1 MRTDGLVDG
10 RRLGDAAGSRSRPY
24 GRPARR
30 GRGNGSTVRDGH
42 DRRDGGNLDAK
53 WEHDCFVVD
62 TGLDHRQGS
71 GGSRHRHG
79 AAAAAAA
86 GDDDNR
92 TESKQTV
99 RVTNL
104 HWDVSSED
112 LKELFGYEQ
121 KQLLSATIK
130 YDSAGRSDGEAT
142 LVFASLKMARNAISE
157 YHLREL
163 DGMEMRLEMVDTA
176 KPVMSRLGRAP
187 GSAAGK
193 AGTSGG
199 IIDRLGKPSVFQ
211 RLGKTLDS
219 RLGGKSSSTGSRVR
233 DDLGRERGHRADGD
247 WRAARI
253 DMDAPD
259 SQGKQTRFNSRRGYT
274 GSFDE
279 RAGARRKEHP
289 STSASKVS
297 RSQMRAENLDADLD
311 AYMQDVNMDGGGD
324 ASFSND
330 ASRAILP
337 PQRRQIISYADTEP
351 SAVDVATL

>member
-1 MRTDGLVDG
+1 
-10 RRLGDAAGSRSRPY
+10 
-24 GRPARR
+24 
-30 GRGNGSTVRDGH
+30 
-42 DRRDGGNLDAK
+42 
-53 WEHDCFVVD
+53 
-62 TGLDHRQGS
+62 
-71 GGSRHRHG
+71 
-79 AAAAAAA
+79 
-86 GDDDNR
+86 
-92 TESKQTV
+92 
-99 RVTNL
+99 
-104 HWDVSSED
+104 
-112 LKELFGYEQ
+112 
-121 KQLLSATIK
+121 
-130 YDSAGRSDGEAT
+130 
-142 LVFASLKMARNAISE
+142 MARNAISE

-199 IIDRLGKPSVFQ
+199 IIDRLGKPSVFP
-211 RLGKTLDS
+211 
-219 RLGGKSSSTGSRVR
+219 
-233 DDLGRERGHRADGD
+233 EA
-247 WRAARI
+247 WI

-330 ASRAILP
+330 ASRAIPP